1 MDSNPACHLNPWPRR
16 RGFSTTGETA
26 GGLIVET
33 PSARPGAGPE
43 AADRFE
49 LKISLAQWSLH
60 KALFAGRLT
69 TLDFPAYAKDHF
81 GIAHVEYVNQFFAE
95 KAGDVAFLDALKRR
109 CDEHGVESVLLMV
122 DGEGSLA
129 DSDSA
134 ARRRAVEN
142 HFKWVAAAA
151 RLGCASIRVNLHGV
165 DSQEEWQKLSVDSL
179 AALCAFGAA
188 HRINILVE
196 NHGGLSSHGRLLSEV
211 VRRVDSPYCGTLPD
225 FGNFCLR
232 REKGDLWES
241 PCVEEYDR
249 YRGVEEML
257 PYAKGLS
264 AKSLRFDPQGNETTI
279 DYGRMLGL
287 AKAAGY
293 SGYIGIEY
301 EGGELGEDE
310 GIRAT
315 LALLERNRAFL

>member
-1 MDSNPACHLNPWPRR
+1 MEAPESLAEPR
-16 RGFSTTGETA
+16 GIFYNKGKPPGES
-26 GGLIVET
+26 IVAT
-33 PSARPGAGPE
+33 PSAHPGSGPQ
-43 AADRFE
+43 ASDRFE
-49 LKISLAQWSLH
+49 LKISLGQWSLH

-69 TLDFPAYAKDHF
+69 TLDFPAYAKDRF
-81 GIAHVEYVNQFFAE
+81 GIAHVEYVTQFFPDKAE
-95 KAGDVAFLDALKRR
+95 DEVFLAALKRR

-129 DSDSA
+129 DADSA
-134 ARRRAVEN
+134 ARKRAVEN

-151 RLGCASIRVNLHGV
+151 LLGCGSIRVNLHGV
-165 DSQEEWQKLSVDSL
+165 DSAEEWQRLSVDSL

-196 NHGGLSSHGRLLSEV
+196 NHGGLSSNGRLLAEV
-211 VRRVDSPYCGTLPD
+211 VRRVGSPYCGTLPD

-241 PCVEEYDR
+241 PCVEQYDR

-264 AKSLRFDPQGNETTI
+264 AKSLRFDPHGNETTI
-279 DYGRMLGL
+279 DFRRMLDL

-293 SGYIGIEY
+293 NGCIGIEY
-301 EGGELGEDE
+301 EGEDLGEDE

-315 LALLERNRAFL
+315 IALLEKSRSLL

>member
-1 MDSNPACHLNPWPRR
+1 MA
-16 RGFSTTGETA
+16 
-26 GGLIVET
+26 T
-33 PSARPGAGPE
+33 PSALPGAGPE

-49 LKISLAQWSLH
+49 LKISLGQWSLH
-60 KALFAGRLT
+60 KALQTGRLAA
-69 TLDFPAYAKDHF
+69 LDFPAYAKDRF
-81 GIAHVEYVNQFFAE
+81 GIAHVEYVNQFFPDKAE
-95 KAGDVAFLDALKRR
+95 DGGFLAALKRR

-129 DSDSA
+129 DADSG
-134 ARRRAVEN
+134 ARKRTVEN
-142 HFKWVAAAA
+142 HFKWVTAAA

-165 DSQEEWQKLSVDSL
+165 DSPEEWQKLSIDSL
-179 AALCAFGAA
+179 TELCAFGAA

-196 NHGGLSSHGRLLSEV
+196 NHGGLSSNGRLLAEV
-211 VRRVDSPYCGTLPD
+211 VRLVGSPYCGTLPD

-264 AKSLRFDPQGNETTI
+264 AKSKRFDSQGNETTI
-279 DYGRMLGL
+279 DFQRMLGL

-293 SGYIGIEY
+293 RGYSGIEY
-301 EGGELGEDE
+301 EGEYLGEDE
-310 GIRAT
+310 GILAT
-315 LALLERNRAFL
+315 LSLLEKIRPLL